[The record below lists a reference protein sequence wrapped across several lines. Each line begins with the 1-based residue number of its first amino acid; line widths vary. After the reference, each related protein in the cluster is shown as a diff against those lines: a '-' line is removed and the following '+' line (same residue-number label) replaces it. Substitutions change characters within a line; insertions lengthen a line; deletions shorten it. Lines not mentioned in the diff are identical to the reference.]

1 MPEGNTEKA
10 GSPESGDP
18 HSGPAPLWTAPRL
31 EERGH
36 EVSLLN
42 EWSDRGAGALSR
54 TSGSSLARAISV
66 SFTPPAHC
74 SDFWNCHVS
83 LERDSC
89 YLWSNKSGDMSV
101 CSAGSISMAG
111 VRVGLRSRTHRHVW
125 LWRSGFIYSGKR
137 GGHGD
142 WRSAHTV
149 YGKREQRLW
158 GAGGLKWVEHRL
170 AAGRGGN
177 SDSRW
182 RRSSKE
188 TGLTEARQAGGRNTG
203 EVGSSNTR

>member
-42 EWSDRGAGALSR
+42 EWSGRGAGALSR

-137 GGHGD
+137 GGGMVTGGVLIQSTEKENRD
-142 WRSAHTV
+142 YEELEVWSGLSTGWLQVEEETLIPDEDVLPRKRGWR
-149 YGKREQRLW
+149 KRGRLV
-158 GAGGLKWVEHRL
+158 GGIQ
-170 AAGRGGN
+170 
-177 SDSRW
+177 
-182 RRSSKE
+182 
-188 TGLTEARQAGGRNTG
+188 AR
-203 EVGSSNTR
+203 